1 MSVPSLVEPPV
12 EPPVEPLVERDHDRE
27 PTRSDRG
34 PRPRELALPTTRIT
48 GSAGPTETP
57 DSTRLPKMIG
67 RFLVLRPLGRGGVGE
82 VFLAR
87 DSTLTRHV
95 AVKLL
100 RPSVQSADQRERLI
114 REAQA
119 MALIAHPNVASVY
132 EIGVTRDRVFVAMEY
147 IPGWTLRAWQA
158 ARAPSWRQVLDV
170 YIQAARGLAAA
181 HRLGLVH
188 RDVKPSNIVL
198 GFDGRARVL
207 DFGLVALADETR
219 RELAATASRAET
231 DEASSRT
238 ALTREGSIMGTPDYM
253 APEQFAGRAPRPAT
267 DQFGFCVALYEALY
281 GERPFTDE
289 SYEAL
294 AEAVSRGRVLPRP
307 AGSRVPR
314 WLHAVVVRGLSVEP
328 GDRHASMDA
337 LITAL
342 ERGSRRVTRRG
353 LVGAALLGAAVCV
366 GLLVAHEPSS
376 AAAHCQASPR
386 TIDEVW
392 SVDRRERV
400 ERALSRSRGAG
411 VSVEAERALDRLDA
425 YRADWSA
432 AYLEACTEHARGEL
446 ADERFALRIACL
458 DRQIADFARATRS
471 LNNGVVDVH
480 AIETEIPATTRCTP
494 RRPLARAAARHPSK
508 PAASVRAET
517 QGMIRANSG
526 GAPS

>member
-267 DQFGFCVALYEALY
+267 DQFGFCVALYEA
-281 GERPFTDE
+281 
-289 SYEAL
+289 
-294 AEAVSRGRVLPRP
+294 
-307 AGSRVPR
+307 
-314 WLHAVVVRGLSVEP
+314 
-328 GDRHASMDA
+328 
-337 LITAL
+337 
-342 ERGSRRVTRRG
+342 
-353 LVGAALLGAAVCV
+353 
-366 GLLVAHEPSS
+366 
-376 AAAHCQASPR
+376 
-386 TIDEVW
+386 
-392 SVDRRERV
+392 
-400 ERALSRSRGAG
+400 
-411 VSVEAERALDRLDA
+411 
-425 YRADWSA
+425 
-432 AYLEACTEHARGEL
+432 
-446 ADERFALRIACL
+446 
-458 DRQIADFARATRS
+458 
-471 LNNGVVDVH
+471 
-480 AIETEIPATTRCTP
+480 
-494 RRPLARAAARHPSK
+494 
-508 PAASVRAET
+508 
-517 QGMIRANSG
+517 
-526 GAPS
+526 